1 MIRVAVMYPQS
12 EGKSFNLEYYMNKHM
27 KLVKEK
33 LGSLGLVSSEV
44 DVGIS
49 GMGYSPPP
57 YFALGYLIFDTV
69 EKFQAAFDKVGDELL
84 ADIPNYTNT
93 EPVVQISDL
102 QRL

>member
-33 LGSLGLVSSEV
+33 LGPLGLVSSEV
-44 DVGIS
+44 DAGIS
-49 GMGYSPPP
+49 GMGDS
-57 YFALGYLIFDTV
+57 
-69 EKFQAAFDKVGDELL
+69 
-84 ADIPNYTNT
+84 DIPNYTDT
-93 EPVVQISDL
+93 EPVVQISNF